1 MIIIF
6 KDILYLYLALALK
19 FLHSKDIAH
28 MDLKPQNLL
37 LSSKENPTL
46 KIAGRVFTFEMKD

>member
-1 MIIIF
+1 
-6 KDILYLYLALALK
+6 
-19 FLHSKDIAH
+19 

-46 KIAGRVFTFEMKD
+46 KIAGRVFTFEMKDKVVACMLTPKLTLFNSIHTGRKSHP